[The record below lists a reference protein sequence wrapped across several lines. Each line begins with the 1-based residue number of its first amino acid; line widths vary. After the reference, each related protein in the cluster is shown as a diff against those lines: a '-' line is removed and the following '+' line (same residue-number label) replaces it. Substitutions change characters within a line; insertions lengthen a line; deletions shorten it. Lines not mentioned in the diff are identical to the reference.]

1 MTFVRKLDKGNA
13 VPEDEGYE
21 THSHYQEVQQV
32 EAAPTEAA
40 RMEDEPVGDNFKQ
53 AFNGKNCCKEVIK
66 IIENLKKQ
74 SYKSGRVK
82 SLSPYSSPSLS

>member
-1 MTFVRKLDKGNA
+1 MTFAFKLNKVNV

-40 RMEDEPVGDNFKQ
+40 RVEDEPVGNNFK
-53 AFNGKNCCKEVIK
+53 
-66 IIENLKKQ
+66 
-74 SYKSGRVK
+74 
-82 SLSPYSSPSLS
+82 